1 VASRDRMEASVFICR
16 VDARGEARD
25 YATVLPPETAF
36 ATGLPAEAIVGI
48 LLEPAAQG
56 RAPSPDA
63 FAENPAFRA
72 LLDEVIGRHAPDE
85 PEIEAEAARLGSGYV
100 YVIDGRTPDPRGQ
113 VPPEDVVGAFQVR
126 EGAVVREP
134 YLPNPR
140 HRLLGENGFFRV
152 SGTLRRRLLEEI
164 ARRRSDA

>member
-1 VASRDRMEASVFICR
+1 MDASVFICR
-16 VDARGEARD
+16 VSVRGEVRD

-36 ATGLPAEAIVGI
+36 AAGLPAEAIVGI
-48 LLEPAAQG
+48 LLEPAAGG
-56 RAPSPDA
+56 RAPSAEA

-72 LLDEVIGRHAPDE
+72 LLDEVVGRHAPDE
-85 PEIEAEAARLGSGYV
+85 PAIRDEARRLGSGYV

-126 EGAVVREP
+126 GGEVVREP

-140 HRLLGENGFFRV
+140 HRLLGENGFFRL
-152 SGTLRRRLLEEI
+152 SDTLRRRLLEEI